1 MRKDEKVKEKEE
13 ALNKEALGKE
23 APYEEALSIEEMF
36 ARLDGLLECLEGD
49 ELTMEES
56 FDVYAKGLFLVK
68 KCRESIDEVE
78 KKVLVLEESGE
89 FREL

>member
-1 MRKDEKVKEKEE
+1 MSEKV
-13 ALNKEALGKE
+13 LNGK
-23 APYEEALSIEEMF
+23 ASKEEALSIEETF
-36 ARLDGLLECLEGD
+36 ARLDELLERLEGD

-56 FDVYAKGLFLVK
+56 FDVYAKGLSLVK

-89 FREL
+89 LREL

>member
-1 MRKDEKVKEKEE
+1 MSEKV
-13 ALNKEALGKE
+13 LNGK
-23 APYEEALSIEEMF
+23 ASKEEALSIEETF
-36 ARLDGLLECLEGD
+36 ARLDELLERLEGD

-89 FREL
+89 LREL